1 MRLHNH
7 PMRTHVLG
15 VSWSLSL
22 SLLLPLSL
30 SLSGAWPAH
39 ALKPQAPQ
47 PGASVETKPEPAAAP
62 PAVPVKKKHE
72 PLGGYATYDGT
83 LDGKKQLT
91 DALVTARTENKRV
104 LVMFGGNWCK
114 WCKALD
120 ATMAANETITK
131 LLETSYLF
139 IHIDSDSNLALNTEL
154 GDPFKNGF
162 PVLVVFNDDGTV
174 KKIQET
180 GSLEKDDK
188 SVGHDPEKVRAFLA
202 VHAKKKG

>member
-1 MRLHNH
+1 MRLHNQA
-7 PMRTHVLG
+7 MRTLVLG
-15 VSWSLSL
+15 VSW

-30 SLSGAWPAH
+30 SLSGSFAAH
-39 ALKPQAPQ
+39 ALKPQTPQ
-47 PGASVETKPEPAAAP
+47 PGAAVAPPLAPAPTPPAA
-62 PAVPVKKKHE
+62 PVKKKHE

-91 DALVTARTENKRV
+91 DALVTARSENKRV

-131 LLETSYLF
+131 LLETSYVF

-174 KKIQET
+174 KKVQET

-202 VHAKKKG
+202 VHAKRKP

>member
-1 MRLHNH
+1 
-7 PMRTHVLG
+7 MRTLVLG
-15 VSWSLSL
+15 VSSSWLWS
-22 SLLLPLSL
+22 LSL
-30 SLSGAWPAH
+30 SLSGALPAH
-39 ALKPQAPQ
+39 ALKPQTPQ
-47 PGASVETKPEPAAAP
+47 PGAAVASPPAP
-62 PAVPVKKKHE
+62 PAPAPTPPAAPVKKKHE
-72 PLGGYATYDGT
+72 ALSGYATYDGT

-91 DALVTARTENKRV
+91 DALATARSENKRV

-120 ATMAANETITK
+120 ATMAANEPITK
-131 LLETSYLF
+131 LLDTSYVL
-139 IHIDSDSNLALNTEL
+139 IHIDSDSNLALNAEL

-162 PVLVVFNDDGTV
+162 PVLVVFNDDGSV

-202 VHAKKKG
+202 VHAKKRS